1 MFPCTMCG
9 ECCKKMGNTPWG
21 KNLALSN
28 GVCKWLDMRT
38 NRCLI
43 YSKRPLVCNVDAYY
57 EKYYASRMSREDFY
71 LLNIEQCNDLKNR

>member
-1 MFPCTMCG
+1 M
-9 ECCKKMGNTPWG
+9 
-21 KNLALSN
+21 
-28 GVCKWLDMRT
+28 VDMRT